1 MLEGD
6 CLLAHYIFVSLIVD
20 PRGGKVIILE
30 SFVKSTIEIL
40 LSLLDRS
47 APTSHPWG
55 FSADVGQKGRVKA
68 DGFH

>member
-20 PRGGKVIILE
+20 PRGSKVVVLE

-68 DGFH
+68 DGLH

>member
-20 PRGGKVIILE
+20 PRGGKVVVLE
-30 SFVKSTIEIL
+30 SFVKSIIEIL

-55 FSADVGQKGRVKA
+55 FSADVGQKGRVET

>member
-20 PRGGKVIILE
+20 PRGGEVIVLK

-40 LSLLDRS
+40 LGLLDRS

-68 DGFH
+68 DRLH

>member
-20 PRGGKVIILE
+20 PRGGKVVVLE

-40 LSLLDRS
+40 LSLLDKCS
-47 APTSHPWG
+47 IEPDPSVIACSY
-55 FSADVGQKGRVKA
+55 FLVSVQCSN
-68 DGFH
+68 

>member
-6 CLLAHYIFVSLIVD
+6 CLLAHNIFISLIVD
-20 PRGGKVIILE
+20 PRGGKVIVFE

-55 FSADVGQKGRVKA
+55 FSADVGEKRRVKA
-68 DGFH
+68 D

>member
-20 PRGGKVIILE
+20 PRGGKVVVLE

-40 LSLLDRS
+40 LSLLNRS
-47 APTSHPWG
+47 TPTSHPWS
-55 FSADVGQKGRVKA
+55 FSADVGQKGRVEA
-68 DGFH
+68 DGLH